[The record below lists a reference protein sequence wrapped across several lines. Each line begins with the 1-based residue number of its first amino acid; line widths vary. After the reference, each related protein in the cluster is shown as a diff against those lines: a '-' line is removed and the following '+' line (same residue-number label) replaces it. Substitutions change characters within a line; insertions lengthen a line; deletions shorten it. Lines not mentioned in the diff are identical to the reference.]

1 MAEQLQAIQRR
12 IKSIESTEKI
22 ANAMQLVAS
31 AKLKQATNRFNY
43 GRSHLLPLVDT
54 LRKTIEAQGFE
65 TDRGYYVAKKAGLDT
80 YAESKEIAPS
90 LTIVITGCKGMCGSY
105 NSSILKELDNI
116 KVMTTLLPLGLKGY
130 EYVKNNDF
138 YLVEDYILA
147 LTDDQ
152 VSPSSQND
160 SDDDEHEPSADSVAE
175 LKARFRDYYEKPA
188 EEHSYTDILN
198 LAKKIIARQHA
209 GEIAEVHLV
218 YAAYK
223 NTISYEVV
231 NHMVLP
237 VYNMDVNSDFATYAA
252 ELLALS
258 IYGAIGEAALNEYGA
273 RRLAMK
279 NASDNAEEIL
289 TTLETKYHRA
299 RQAQIT
305 DELIEIIS
313 GTESQEALE
322 REKRKKR

>member
-43 GRSHLLPLVDT
+43 SREHLRPLMET
-54 LRKTIEAQGFE
+54 LQKKIEAQGFS
-65 TDRGYYVAKKAGLDT
+65 TDSSYFTNMQTVIDDR
-80 YAESKEIAPS
+80 KEIAPS
-90 LTIVITGCKGMCGSY
+90 LTIVITGCKGMCGNY
-105 NSSILKELDNI
+105 HASILKEVNDI
-116 KVMTTLLPLGLKGY
+116 EAMTTFLPLGLKGY
-130 EYVKNNDF
+130 EYIKNHDLF
-138 YLVEDYILA
+138 LLEDYIAA
-147 LTDDQ
+147 LGALQD
-152 VSPSSQND
+152 SS
-160 SDDDEHEPSADSVAE
+160 SDKDTSKDGIRS
-175 LKARFRDYYEKPA
+175 RFRDYYEIPV
-188 EEHSYTDILN
+188 EEHSYHAVLD
-198 LAKKIIARQHA
+198 LAKKIITRQHA
-209 GEIAEVHLV
+209 GEISEVHLV

-223 NTISYEVV
+223 NSMAYEVV
-231 NHMVLP
+231 NYMVLP
-237 VYNMDVNSDFATYAA
+237 VYNVSPEDEIVSFMA

-258 IYGAIGEAALNEYGA
+258 IYAAIGEAALNEYGA

-289 TTLETKYHRA
+289 GDLEMKYHRA

-313 GTESQEALE
+313 GTESQEALAK
-322 REKRKKR
+322 EKKKSKH

>member
-43 GRSHLLPLVDT
+43 SREHLRPLIET
-54 LRKTIEAQGFE
+54 LKKKIDSQGYSTDSSYYTNLKTVID
-65 TDRGYYVAKKAGLDT
+65 DR
-80 YAESKEIAPS
+80 KEIAPT
-90 LTIVITGCKGMCGSY
+90 LTIVITGCKGMCGNY
-105 NSSILKELDNI
+105 NASVLKEVSNI
-116 KVMTTLLPLGLKGY
+116 EAMTTFLPLGLKGY
-130 EYVKNNDF
+130 DYIKYHDYF
-138 YLVEDYILA
+138 LLEDYIVA
-147 LTDDQ
+147 LET
-152 VSPSSQND
+152 SGSD
-160 SDDDEHEPSADSVAE
+160 SNLDSGSGSDSE
-175 LKARFRDYYEKPA
+175 GSIDKGIRSRFRDYYEIPA
-188 EEHSYTDILN
+188 EEHSYHAVLD
-198 LAKKIIARQHA
+198 LAKKIIVRQHA
-209 GEIAEVHLV
+209 GEISEVHLV

-223 NTISYEVV
+223 NSMAYEVV
-231 NHMVLP
+231 NRMVLP
-237 VYNMDVNSDFATYAA
+237 VYNIDPNDEIIAFIA

-258 IYGAIGEAALNEYGA
+258 IYSAIGEAALNEYGA

-289 TTLETKYHRA
+289 GDLEMKYHRA

-322 REKRKKR
+322 KEKRKTRR